1 MNNRIRI
8 AFSFLIVLQALHS
21 IEEFVFKFYERFPPM
36 VFLYRN
42 VPTLAPPAFI
52 VFNSI
57 LVSAGFISLFYWVWP
72 ARRGAKTVVW
82 VWVGIETFNVVAHC
96 VWAIV
101 IRGYNPGLVTGVV
114 FVPVLTYLI
123 YLMKSSS
130 EINL

>member
-42 VPTLAPPAFI
+42 APSLASPAFI